1 MYRVPAMRSLLLLT
15 ALAACEP
22 TLPRKS
28 LPDLV
33 RQDPLSAISVS
44 ALGFTPG
51 EQLTWTVTAKGFTI
65 GRADLAVGDHEIHSR
80 FETGKLV
87 SAFARVRHELTT
99 VVDQT
104 GARAATEILEVDGT
118 ASHHSVE
125 FQGPRF
131 LAGAKVGTI
140 PDGNLGHT
148 LHSALGVIRA
158 WAAPEAK
165 AGFLYIVHDGEVYRL
180 DVGRPY
186 VEDLRGRPTLK
197 IAARIKGDVSA
208 SLTIWLSASADHLPL
223 RLEIGAEDVRLTAEL
238 LETEA

>member
-1 MYRVPAMRSLLLLT
+1 MRSLLLLT

-22 TLPRKS
+22 NLPRKA

-33 RQDPLSAISVS
+33 RQAPLSAMSVP
-44 ALGFTPG
+44 ALGFTAG
-51 EQLTWTVTAKGFTI
+51 EQMTWTVTAKGFTI
-65 GRADLAVGDHEIHSR
+65 GRAELAVGEGEIHSR
-80 FETGKLV
+80 FETGRLV

-104 GARAATEILEVDGT
+104 GARAATESLEVDGEV
-118 ASHHSVE
+118 SHHSVE
-125 FQGPRF
+125 FPGHAKF
-131 LAGAKVGTI
+131 VAGSKVGTI

-158 WAAPEAK
+158 WAAPGAR

-180 DVGRPY
+180 DVGQPY

-208 SLTIWLSASADHLPL
+208 SLTIWLSASAEHVPL